1 MQPRQQG
8 SSKNTK
14 GDLRDA
20 KGDEMDPKLFMLI
33 GTIISLSHLGDEN
46 LAKIKSRLRNIV
58 SVFLLSLTS
67 ASKT

>member
-1 MQPRQQG
+1 
-8 SSKNTK
+8 
-14 GDLRDA
+14 
-20 KGDEMDPKLFMLI
+20 MDPKLFMLI